1 VQRREQQRAA
11 SPNRSRAID
20 HVAPEIFEAGEPPE
34 IQRLLGDARHV
45 PEWNRVAAGL
55 HHLAMERELLLEVGV
70 QTAAATKLQPESA
83 HW

>member
-20 HVAPEIFEAGEPPE
+20 HVAPEILEAREPPE

-55 HHLAMERELLLEVGV
+55 RHLAMERELLLEVGV